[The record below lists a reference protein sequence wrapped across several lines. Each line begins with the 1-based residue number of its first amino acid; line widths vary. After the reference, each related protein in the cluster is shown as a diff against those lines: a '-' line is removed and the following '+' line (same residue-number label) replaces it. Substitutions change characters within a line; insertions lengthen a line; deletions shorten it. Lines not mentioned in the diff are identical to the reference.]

1 MWNLINKHNSYDYE
15 VMVHNRWNNRM
26 EMDKKFE
33 MNSGAGKVQTRIDK
47 VWSEKEVV
55 SRPVCGKLQPEPNQL
70 GSNLT
75 LPVITESEEDINE
88 GICAASHDKYDEEQF
103 NLLNFIFIDI
113 MEYIWTHSKMI
124 TDQLLVMT
132 WPLHYIAANVSY
144 GT

>member
-1 MWNLINKHNSYDYE
+1 MRNLKHNSYDYE
-15 VMVHNRWNNRM
+15 VMVHTRWNNRM

-33 MNSGAGKVQTRIDK
+33 MSSGKMQTGIDK
-47 VWSEKEVV
+47 VWSKKEVV
-55 SRPVCGKLQPEPNQL
+55 SHPVCGRSQPEPNQL

-75 LPVITESEEDINE
+75 LPVITENEEDINE

-103 NLLNFIFIDI
+103 NLLNFLLIDI

-132 WPLHYIAANVSY
+132 WPLRYIAANVSY
-144 GT
+144 GI

>member
-1 MWNLINKHNSYDYE
+1 MWNVKHNSYDYE

-33 MNSGAGKVQTRIDK
+33 MNSGAGKMQTGIDK
-47 VWSEKEVV
+47 VWSKKEVV
-55 SRPVCGKLQPEPNQL
+55 SHPVCGKSQPEPNQL

-75 LPVITESEEDINE
+75 LPVITENEEDINE

-103 NLLNFIFIDI
+103 NLLNFLFIDI

-124 TDQLLVMT
+124 ITDQLLVMT
-132 WPLHYIAANVSY
+132 WPLRYIAANVSY
-144 GT
+144 GI